1 MLYLFGAI
9 IVFVIFDVVRG
20 FLHAQN
26 KKSYL
31 AKSIIG
37 IVLVTALLFL
47 FGPLLPASPI
57 KIGYDSLNSGSI
69 TLYYPAGEIDMGEDI
84 FERVKQAVFD
94 NEEFYQTNV
103 KTPILIGSSTLDM
116 LRLGAPPQAG
126 GVGNELGIILKGD
139 KASTN
144 VIAHE
149 MSHKNLVFVTGKSAF
164 SFPRWFDEGLA
175 SYLGKM
181 DYYKKPEEL
190 ASDIKRGSY
199 KNNLIDMKGI
209 QGLLEWQYLT
219 FRMDNPRQLYGQSYL
234 MVKCLFD
241 TYGKDKV
248 YQFVSLLK
256 TQDFDQ
262 AFQTVF
268 GKSVEQFNKEFI
280 NYISVQNS
288 PPQENTM
295 K

>member
-9 IVFVIFDVVRG
+9 AIFVIVDLLRG
-20 FLHAQN
+20 VLRAQD

-31 AKSIIG
+31 IKSTIG
-37 IVLVTALLFL
+37 LTVVITLLFL
-47 FGPLLPASPI
+47 FGPLLPISPV
-57 KIGYDSLNSGSI
+57 KIGHDSLTSEGV
-69 TLYYPAGEIDMGEDI
+69 TLYYPAGKIDMGKDI
-84 FERVKQAVFD
+84 FEKVKQAASD
-94 NEEFYQTNV
+94 NEKFYRTSV
-103 KTPILIGSSTLDM
+103 KTPILIGFSTIDM
-116 LRLGAPPQAG
+116 VRLGAPPQAG

-149 MSHKNLVFVTGKSAF
+149 ISHKNLVFVTGKSAF

-234 MVKCLFD
+234 MVKYLFD

-248 YQFVSLLK
+248 YDFVIKLK
-256 TQDFDQ
+256 TEDFDQ
-262 AFQTVF
+262 AFLSVF
-268 GKSVEQFNKEFI
+268 GKSVNEFHKNFIDYASVISNK
-280 NYISVQNS
+280 
-288 PPQENTM
+288 P
-295 K
+295 